1 MPDPSDTTTPSP
13 PLRPLGS
20 TADPIPTAPRSHPR
34 RSSHDSLAPAP
45 LRGPHNPRT
54 PRPSLLS
61 PAAMAA
67 AIFPPQGTPGR
78 GAGLRGRRARRGRG
92 QREPARRRRVEN
104 SIGRGRGAGEAPP
117 HDPARQGGKGGGFPG
132 PPRVMQRGDQPRE
145 AVQHPPPPGPS
156 CSVRSAGAP
165 RAPWNRCRVCFVAP
179 PVQCPSVPPMDPFLT
194 PPRCSHRA
202 AQLGSAQLSL
212 AWLGSAQLSSAQLS
226 SARSHLLAVLP
237 GTVDLGQ
244 EEALLHRTAG

>member
-20 TADPIPTAPRSHPR
+20 TADPIPTAPRSPPR
-34 RSSHDSLAPAP
+34 RFSHGSSAPAP

-78 GAGLRGRRARRGRG
+78 GAGLRGWRARRGRG

-132 PPRVMQRGDQPRE
+132 PPRVMQWGDQPRE
-145 AVQHPPPPGPS
+145 AVQ
-156 CSVRSAGAP
+156 
-165 RAPWNRCRVCFVAP
+165 
-179 PVQCPSVPPMDPFLT
+179 
-194 PPRCSHRA
+194 PPRPLVLRA
-202 AQLGSAQLSL
+202 ACGLQEPLVHHGIDAGSASL
-212 AWLGSAQLSSAQLS
+212 
-226 SARSHLLAVLP
+226 LLPCNVPLCP
-237 GTVDLGQ
+237 PWTPS
-244 EEALLHRTAG
+244 